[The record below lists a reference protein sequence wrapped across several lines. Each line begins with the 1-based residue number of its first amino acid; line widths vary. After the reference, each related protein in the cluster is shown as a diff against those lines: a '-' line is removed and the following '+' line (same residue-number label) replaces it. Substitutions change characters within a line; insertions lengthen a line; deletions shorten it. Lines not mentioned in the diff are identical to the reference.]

1 MRSLTEA
8 FLYPGIGLLE
18 FTNLSVGRGTDTP
31 FEVIGAPWLDGRR
44 LADALAARRI
54 PGVAFVPVHFTPRAS
69 TFSGKECGGVNIAV
83 TNRATFDPVRVGL
96 EIAVALR
103 RVHAEEWK
111 IDKLDLLL
119 LHRDTLEAIRTGADA
134 DTVLE
139 TSREGLREFATRR
152 AGHLLYE

>member
-1 MRSLTEA
+1 M
-8 FLYPGIGLLE
+8 
-18 FTNLSVGRGTDTP
+18 
-31 FEVIGAPWLDGRR
+31 
-44 LADALAARRI
+44 
-54 PGVAFVPVHFTPRAS
+54 PVHFTPRAS
-69 TFSGKECGGVNIAV
+69 TFSGEPCGGVNIAV

-134 DTVLE
+134 DTVLM
-139 TSREGLREFATRR
+139 TSRDGLREFATRR
-152 AGHLLYE
+152 AGHVLYE